1 VTEWFWYFI
10 LVFRFLTVK
19 SIADWIVFVNLLFEA
34 RINFVDVLWQA
45 TSAKKAVLVK
55 ARILFRKVVCVHNC
69 EVSAV
74 FLVGQLGEQLG
85 HCDEMFFCLH
95 GSNVADLRVIVNL
108 LF

>member
-1 VTEWFWYFI
+1 MFHFL

-34 RINFVDVLWQA
+34 RIIDFVNVLWQA

-74 FLVGQLGEQLG
+74 FVVRQLGEQLG